1 MVRGRWVFCFFLGCF
16 STLLGRVDALAYEV
30 EALKKQKKP
39 IAELKTKP
47 LSRSKLAA
55 STAKKY
61 HTVGK
66 GETFYQISKKYGL
79 SVGKIRKLNNLS
91 LGQPLR
97 IGQKLLVS
105 PQKFPD

>member
-47 LSRSKLAA
+47 LSRSKLAV
-55 STAKKY
+55 STAKN
-61 HTVGK
+61 TTRLGK
-66 GETFYQISKKYGL
+66 ERL
-79 SVGKIRKLNNLS
+79 SIRSAKNT
-91 LGQPLR
+91 G
-97 IGQKLLVS
+97 
-105 PQKFPD
+105 

>member
-61 HTVGK
+61 HTAEK
-66 GETFYQISKKYGL
+66 GETFYRISKKYGL
-79 SVGKIRKLNNLS
+79 SVEQIQKLKNLS